1 MVETHIRD
9 GTLRRDGGRELG
21 SSRASA
27 VARERAGRQ
36 LTLWRVSSLTDSGAS
51 SPAEPG
57 DPNPNPIYLLDTA
70 ATYVVAKAC
79 HNLVLEL
86 SKSGSGVWAP
96 FPLSMDQNMEGWT
109 TFYLSKTSKRGLYL
123 TQGKK

>member
-1 MVETHIRD
+1 MVETQIRD

-57 DPNPNPIYLLDTA
+57 DPNPNPIYLLRLLTLWLR
-70 ATYVVAKAC
+70 
-79 HNLVLEL
+79 LVTIWFWNSPSLDLE
-86 SKSGSGVWAP
+86 
-96 FPLSMDQNMEGWT
+96 
-109 TFYLSKTSKRGLYL
+109 YGLHSL
-123 TQGKK
+123 

>member
-86 SKSGSGVWAP
+86 SNVWIWSMGSIPSKYGP
-96 FPLSMDQNMEGWT
+96 EYGRMDDLLPQ
-109 TFYLSKTSKRGLYL
+109 
-123 TQGKK
+123 